1 MDIRTS
7 KISFCNKNALNL
19 TSDKFKAF
27 LLNNLREE
35 YNISITDRNAYIL
48 NNKSVRNLSKNPHL
62 ISVKTCGSN
71 YYLYLTRIN
80 EINYSFFIDKKIK
93 NGYSYPRIISVN
105 YNFPKDL
112 YNNTLVEGELIR
124 DNDNEWLFL
133 IFDIRCYKGVS
144 QKEVNLIHKIRNIYS
159 LFDDYNE
166 DIDMQPCSLQVKKFF
181 NYCDFEYI
189 QDDFIPSLPYRVN
202 GLFFNTLQPK
212 HHNYLHFFP
221 RKNMNN
227 NQSKQQTSYQSK
239 QKSSH
244 QSKPQSIQE
253 SSHQASHHMSNNIT
267 HKMYQKQNNITD
279 KQLGDT
285 MVFVIKTT
293 NKPDVYN
300 LYCVK
305 NNSLVK
311 YGLACVPT
319 MKCSKFIRSIFI
331 NSGKDIDVK
340 VECDY
345 NKKFKKWQPKALS
358 SVLFPDEF
366 SRIKSFEEVIE

>member
-1 MDIRTS
+1 
-7 KISFCNKNALNL
+7 
-19 TSDKFKAF
+19 
-27 LLNNLREE
+27 
-35 YNISITDRNAYIL
+35 
-48 NNKSVRNLSKNPHL
+48 
-62 ISVKTCGSN
+62 
-71 YYLYLTRIN
+71 
-80 EINYSFFIDKKIK
+80 
-93 NGYSYPRIISVN
+93 
-105 YNFPKDL
+105 
-112 YNNTLVEGELIR
+112 
-124 DNDNEWLFL
+124 
-133 IFDIRCYKGVS
+133 
-144 QKEVNLIHKIRNIYS
+144 
-159 LFDDYNE
+159 
-166 DIDMQPCSLQVKKFF
+166 
-181 NYCDFEYI
+181 
-189 QDDFIPSLPYRVN
+189 
-202 GLFFNTLQPK
+202 
-212 HHNYLHFFP
+212 
-221 RKNMNN
+221 MNN

-267 HKMYQKQNNITD
+267 HKMYQKQNDITD